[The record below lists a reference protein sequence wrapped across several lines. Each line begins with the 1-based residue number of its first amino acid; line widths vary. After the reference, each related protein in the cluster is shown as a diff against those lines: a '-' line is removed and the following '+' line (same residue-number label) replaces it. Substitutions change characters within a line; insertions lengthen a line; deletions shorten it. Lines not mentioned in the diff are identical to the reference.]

1 MALNDIL
8 SGLNGEQREAARAG
22 QNAVIA
28 AGAGSGKTRVLA
40 ARYAWLV
47 MEKGYRPEEILALT
61 FTNKAANEMHSRIYA
76 LLREERDNQNAREA
90 VENFHKARIST
101 IDSFCASAARM
112 VSGYYGIRSDFTS
125 DDGAARDLAMRTA
138 LPFVLDHRDNPA
150 LQVLI
155 ADRKI
160 KTVAEELFAETML
173 NYSPIT
179 SPLDF
184 ASFFEKQKK
193 ELLAQWVTLNGA
205 VSALLDTL
213 AGDLKAAPKET
224 RFSSACAELLTR
236 IPRPPDIASLLENPV
251 SPGDAREN
259 SPEREGLLAYIN
271 ALYSLGQVNRQGA
284 SKTAA
289 SQCVMDL
296 REELCPSLQV
306 LANYVLQAGIAA
318 SIFPLMEEFQTRHNR
333 QKREAGILTF
343 SDIARMAVDAL
354 TSYPGIRKIF
364 KDEIRAVMIDEFQD
378 NNSLQRDLIFLLS
391 EKPDQS
397 GRNIP
402 GGGGLCPDK
411 MFFVGDE
418 KQSIYRFRG
427 ADVSVFRGLAKTL
440 PAPEGENVLYLRYNY
455 RSKPALIAAFNLV
468 FGGILPGDSGVTPAP
483 AVFLPKDSTGDD
495 FESYYLPAQ
504 APPDGEPEPRPES
517 APLAESAA
525 LHFYFLDEEE
535 LDAKDPGALAPAD
548 LEAASIARTIRNLVD
563 NGCPVRDKTGSR
575 PARWGDFAVLQRS
588 RGHQHRLEKQF
599 QDFNIPFNADQPAG
613 LFSEAPVND
622 MHNYLRLLVYPE
634 DRLAYA
640 ALLRSPFTRLSD
652 ETLAAVL
659 SSGSTVPFDS
669 GLEDTIPPAELEQYR
684 ACGERYKKL
693 ADAAKTLPVNEL
705 AARLWYDEGYRYET
719 LWSPSSHMYGELFDY
734 YFKLACDSDR
744 QGKTLAEFIDYIE
757 ALISKEEKPDDLSL
771 AAEQGEGVRILTIH
785 KSKGLEFPIVFLYR
799 CASNARRESNSGA
812 LCFSET
818 WGPCVNFPQ
827 ADGLP
832 PGAAGNIFF
841 ELRKHEEAKK
851 ETAELR
857 RLLYVAMT
865 RAESALYVTASLPAR
880 TQKEEATRNEAA
892 HNENPVMARLSGLE
906 AKRSGRTDTFL
917 DLLLPVLVSEGAY
930 ASGLFTVTMI
940 PALTRTALAAEARNQ
955 GKAGPLIS
963 MLLAAEKAAPLYH
976 GAAAAERQP
985 CIPNRIAASS
995 LSFPLPPEDGA
1006 ARDRA
1011 EPDEADLELD
1021 RLLKS
1026 AGLEAAEFGT
1036 IVHAFLEE
1044 RLDGKRPDIPGDTA
1058 SRLSDRDLDKIRS
1071 VSEHMTG
1078 LFMDSNLGQL
1088 AGSAPSRETEFPFLT
1103 RVSTQFGPLIISG
1116 KIDMLFDS
1124 GGTVHVVDFKTDRKE
1139 NPPDHY
1145 GQLAVYARAAS
1156 DIFGKPVRTWL
1167 FYLRRGH
1174 AIELSDAIE
1183 TISIEKL
1190 AEAHLQQF
1198 QAAKM

>member
-8 SGLNGEQREAARAG
+8 SGLNGEQREAAGTG
-22 QNAVIA
+22 QNAVVA

-61 FTNKAANEMHSRIYA
+61 FTNKAANEMRGRIYA

-90 VENFHKARIST
+90 IENFHKARIST

-112 VSGYYGIRSDFTS
+112 ASGYYGIRSDFTS
-125 DDGAARDLAMRTA
+125 DDSAARDLAMRTA

-184 ASFFEKQKK
+184 AAFFEKQKR
-193 ELLAQWVTLNGA
+193 ELLEQWTKLNNA
-205 VSALLDTL
+205 VSALLTTI
-213 AGDLKAAPKET
+213 AGDLEAAPKET
-224 RFSSACAELLTR
+224 RFSSACAELLGR
-236 IPRPPDIASLLENPV
+236 IPRPPGIASLLENPG
-251 SPGDAREN
+251 SPGDAQGN
-259 SPEREGLLAYIN
+259 SPEREELLSYVN

-284 SKTAA
+284 SKTWPAA

-306 LANYVLQAGIAA
+306 LANYVLQAGIAS

-354 TSYPGIRKIF
+354 KDYPGIRKIY

-391 EKPDQS
+391 EKPGQS
-397 GRNIP
+397 GPGIP
-402 GGGGLCPDK
+402 GGDELCPDK

-440 PAPEGENVLYLRYNY
+440 PAPEGENMLYLRYNY
-455 RSKPALIAAFNLV
+455 RSKPVLIAAFNLI
-468 FGGILPGDSGVTPAP
+468 FGGIYPGDSGPPTALAS

-495 FESYYLPAQ
+495 FESYYLPAE
-504 APPDGEPEPRPES
+504 APPGGAEPDAR
-517 APLAESAA
+517 AESAA
-525 LHFYFLDEEE
+525 LHFYFLDEEM
-535 LDAKDPGALAPAD
+535 LDEKDPGALAPAD

-563 NGCPVRDKTGSR
+563 NGAYVRDRAESR

-588 RGHQHRLEKQF
+588 RGHQHRIEKQF

-613 LFSEAPVND
+613 LFSEAPIND

-634 DRLAYA
+634 DRLACA

-652 ETLAAVL
+652 EVLAAVL
-659 SSGSTVPFDS
+659 LSGSAVPFDS
-669 GLEDTIPPAELEQYR
+669 GLEDKIPPAELEQYR
-684 ACGERYKKL
+684 ACRARYRAL
-693 ADAAKTLPVNEL
+693 SDAAKTLPVSEL

-719 LWSPSSHMYGELFDY
+719 LWSPSSQMYGGLFDY

-757 ALISKEEKPDDLSL
+757 DLIKKEEKPNDLSL

-785 KSKGLEFPIVFLYR
+785 KSKGLEFPVVFLYN
-799 CASNARRESNSGA
+799 CASNTRRESNSGA

-841 ELRKHEEAKK
+841 ELRKQEEAKK
-851 ETAELR
+851 ESAELR

-865 RAESALYVTASLPAR
+865 RAESALYLSATLPAR
-880 TQKEEATRNEAA
+880 TQKEEEADGGAYNDGAYNGAA
-892 HNENPVMARLSGLE
+892 HNEASIMARLSGLA
-906 AKRSGRTDTFL
+906 AKRSGRTDNFL

-930 ASGLFTVTMI
+930 ESALFTVHGI
-940 PALTRTALAAEARNQ
+940 PVKTRAALLAEACGG
-955 GKAGPLIS
+955 GKAGPPRS
-963 MLLAAEKAAPLYH
+963 MVLAAEEAAPLYA
-976 GAAAAERQP
+976 GAETAAQAP
-985 CIPNRIAASS
+985 PAPGRIAASS
-995 LSFPLPPEDGA
+995 L
-1006 ARDRA
+1006 
-1011 EPDEADLELD
+1011 
-1021 RLLKS
+1021 
-1026 AGLEAAEFGT
+1026 
-1036 IVHAFLEE
+1036 
-1044 RLDGKRPDIPGDTA
+1044 
-1058 SRLSDRDLDKIRS
+1058 
-1071 VSEHMTG
+1071 
-1078 LFMDSNLGQL
+1078 
-1088 AGSAPSRETEFPFLT
+1088 
-1103 RVSTQFGPLIISG
+1103 RV
-1116 KIDMLFDS
+1116 
-1124 GGTVHVVDFKTDRKE
+1124 
-1139 NPPDHY
+1139 
-1145 GQLAVYARAAS
+1145 
-1156 DIFGKPVRTWL
+1156 
-1167 FYLRRGH
+1167 
-1174 AIELSDAIE
+1174 
-1183 TISIEKL
+1183 
-1190 AEAHLQQF
+1190 
-1198 QAAKM
+1198 